1 MPAVPGMPAP
11 LKALTVAP
19 FGMEEGTGHKFTDRA
34 FALTVGEPAQFRF
47 FQSAVRKDDPPGSML
62 EEVTPD
68 LEELAPV
75 EVSLP
80 GTAGESVPVTLEALV
95 TETGVL
101 ELWCV
106 ARDGRRWKLEFNVRA
121 GRETEVRTA

>member
-1 MPAVPGMPAP
+1 MPAVPGFAAP

-19 FGMEEGTGHKFTDRA
+19 FGMEEGTGHKIPNRT

-47 FQSAVRKDDPPGSML
+47 FQSTTRKDDPPGSL
-62 EEVTPD
+62 IEDPGED
-68 LEELAPV
+68 FEELAPV
-75 EVSLP
+75 EVLLP
-80 GTAGESVPVTLEALV
+80 GDAGESVPVTLEALV

-106 ARDGRRWKLEFNVRA
+106 ARDGRRWKLEFNVRR
-121 GRETEVRTA
+121 GR

>member
-1 MPAVPGMPAP
+1 MPAVPGFAAP

-19 FGMEEGTGHKFTDRA
+19 FGMEEGTGHKISNRT
-34 FALTVGEPAQFRF
+34 FALTVGESAQFRF
-47 FQSAVRKDDPPGSML
+47 FQSTTRKDDPAGSLIDDPG
-62 EEVTPD
+62 ED
-68 LEELAPV
+68 FEELAPV
-75 EVSLP
+75 EVLLP
-80 GTAGESVPVTLEALV
+80 GDAGGSVPVTMEALV

-121 GRETEVRTA
+121 R